1 MTHQFPDQTKLL
13 QANDSDEIAHA
24 RIQRLLSG
32 SQAALRGAL
41 TLRLMHALHRI
52 ALHHTHYNPNQPRV
66 PAGHPDG
73 DQWSGVG
80 GGAGEN
86 DPRVVSDATP
96 DCSPAPTR

>member
-13 QANDSDEIAHA
+13 QADGSDEIAQA

-41 TLRLMHALHRI
+41 ALRHMHALHRI
-52 ALHHTHYNPNQPRV
+52 AFHHSHYNPNQPRV

-73 DQWSGVG
+73 GQWTKG
-80 GGAGEN
+80 G
-86 DPRVVSDATP
+86 R
-96 DCSPAPTR
+96 RRR